1 MKLVKYKSIL
11 ISVLLILILALLS
24 TLVIGNFRLSDLI
37 YPILWI
43 GIPILVYFLLQGKS
57 PFSIGAFLGI
67 LVIPYVL
74 GTFYFLMQFVFC
86 GYGQMHDKYVNKKN
100 SNIKLVGRDFS
111 CYGTTGD
118 LVLYKQITIIKRI
131 KIEVYYKK
139 YVDYKNIDID
149 TAIWRH
155 IEQF

>member
-1 MKLVKYKSIL
+1 
-11 ISVLLILILALLS
+11 
-24 TLVIGNFRLSDLI
+24 
-37 YPILWI
+37 
-43 GIPILVYFLLQGKS
+43 
-57 PFSIGAFLGI
+57 
-67 LVIPYVL
+67 
-74 GTFYFLMQFVFC
+74 
-86 GYGQMHDKYVNKKN
+86 MHDKYVNKKN